1 MEVFV
6 ALSYSSL
13 ATPFTNTG
21 VGFRFLLQRI
31 FLIPGLNPG
40 LLHCKQIL
48 YRLSHQGS
56 SKQLHAN
63 EKNNKGSS
71 GRQTLTQVALPGDDG
86 GAVWAL
92 VLGDILAVLL
102 QDVHLHGPALGEA
115 GMADVAFI
123 GLLPWDTEDN
133 SDRLLRCSTPKT
145 LVLRKGH
152 LGLKAFLSPNIPF
165 SASSSYV

>member
-1 MEVFV
+1 M
-6 ALSYSSL
+6 
-13 ATPFTNTG
+13 
-21 VGFRFLLQRI
+21 GFHFLLQRI

-48 YRLSHQGS
+48 YGLSHQES

-86 GAVWAL
+86 GAVRAL
-92 VLGDILAVLL
+92 VLGDVLAVLL

-115 GMADVAFI
+115 GTADVALV
-123 GLLPWDTEDN
+123 GLLTWDMEDS
-133 SDRLLRCSTPKT
+133 SDPC
-145 LVLRKGH
+145 
-152 LGLKAFLSPNIPF
+152 
-165 SASSSYV
+165 